1 MLSSIVQKLKG
12 ISVLIVE
19 DDPDTLEMLSFILAS
34 TGADVITASSAAEA
48 LNALERSRPNVLISD
63 LAMPDEDGYELI
75 SKIRLRGPHEGGN
88 IPAVALSSYTR
99 PEDRARALAAGFQ
112 VHVSKPVD
120 PRQLVDIV
128 ASVIGL

>member
-1 MLSSIVQKLKG
+1 LA
-12 ISVLIVE
+12 
-19 DDPDTLEMLSFILAS
+19 MLSFVLEKNGAEVMTAAS
-34 TGADVITASSAAEA
+34 VSEA
-48 LNALERSRPNVLISD
+48 LGALERSRPDALISD
-63 LAMPDEDGYELI
+63 VAMPDQDGYDFI
-75 SKIRLRGPHEGGN
+75 MKVRARGREQGGN

-112 VHVSKPVD
+112 VHVAKPVD